1 MVCHTHR
8 AQCGPIKRRPISRSR
23 LVADETMPPPV
34 KMKNRQVA
42 LWDRLELDAAF
53 DNLKDQPGSETVL
66 QRRLREM

>member
-1 MVCHTHR
+1 
-8 AQCGPIKRRPISRSR
+8 
-23 LVADETMPPPV
+23 MPPPV

-66 QRRLREM
+66 RRRLREM